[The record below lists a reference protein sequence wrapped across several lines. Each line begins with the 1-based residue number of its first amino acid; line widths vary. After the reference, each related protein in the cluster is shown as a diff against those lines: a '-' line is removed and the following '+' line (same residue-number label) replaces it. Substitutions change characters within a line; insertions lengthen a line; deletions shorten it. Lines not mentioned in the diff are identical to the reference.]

1 MVHNT
6 ILIKIK
12 GYNKNQIKTI
22 VEQISATLLLEKKRI
37 EKLQTLFFWYKPTM
51 DINQIKKK
59 SYIHL
64 PKKKKSISLNRSPF
78 IFKKSGETFI
88 KKEINANIQFTI
100 KNNKLAQTN
109 ILIPLFKK
117 LKKQV
122 NLSNLTLLLKI
133 KKTVMVK

>member
-1 MVHNT
+1 
-6 ILIKIK
+6 
-12 GYNKNQIKTI
+12 
-22 VEQISATLLLEKKRI
+22 
-37 EKLQTLFFWYKPTM
+37 M

>member
-64 PKKKKSISLNRSPF
+64 PKKKKVFL
-78 IFKKSGETFI
+78 
-88 KKEINANIQFTI
+88 
-100 KNNKLAQTN
+100 
-109 ILIPLFKK
+109 
-117 LKKQV
+117 
-122 NLSNLTLLLKI
+122 
-133 KKTVMVK
+133 